1 MNRKISNHRQFK
13 IYQKSNKHRGI
24 KNKNRQEGRVE
35 SLEEQFQEYI
45 SDQESIFNT
54 IVMRQFRR
62 K

>member
-1 MNRKISNHRQFK
+1 MSLYEL
-13 IYQKSNKHRGI
+13 IYQKSNKRRRI
-24 KNKNRQEGRVE
+24 KNKNRKEGRVE

>member
-1 MNRKISNHRQFK
+1 MNTKISNDHQFK
-13 IYQKSNKHRGI
+13 IYQKLNKHRGI
-24 KNKNRQEGRVE
+24 KNTNQKEGRVE